1 MINRSIGDLQ
11 LYMQSLIKKRLLSK
25 DQEVRRENDLKTE
38 NKPLFVNSFGQMDKD
53 GFMPGS
59 TER

>member
-38 NKPLFVNSFGQMDKD
+38 NKPFCVNSFGQMDKD